1 MFITKSEKEAALLCA
16 GTAVCDRE
24 SKDQLDQNGISTS
37 ESWPKN
43 QSD

>member
-1 MFITKSEKEAALLCA
+1 MFITKSEKEAALPCV
-16 GTAVCDRE
+16 GTAVCDQV
-24 SKDQLDQNGISTS
+24 SKDQLDQKGISTW